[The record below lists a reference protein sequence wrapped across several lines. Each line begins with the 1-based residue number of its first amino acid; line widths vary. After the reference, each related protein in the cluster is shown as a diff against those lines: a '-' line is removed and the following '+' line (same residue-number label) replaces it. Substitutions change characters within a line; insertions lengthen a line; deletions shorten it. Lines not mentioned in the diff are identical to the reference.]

1 MDSKMDSGNQ
11 QKAHLNAD
19 NLEHVDQQKKVETS
33 PLETHVTRSV
43 ASTSSKS
50 SNKSSASMA
59 ATRPRARAEAMRAR
73 SSFLKRETELKV
85 EKAQLKA
92 QLQIE
97 EARTEA
103 ALATL
108 QQEKEYAAA
117 IAEAKYLESAAAD
130 IDEDQ
135 RSIDSDVKS
144 IPYECY
150 DKRTIDYFNSQSRMR
165 DTQPSL
171 PQLERFTPPV
181 QSYKGPHTLQHCD
194 DAQQTI
200 DTGDI
205 RPNAALASINIPANH
220 STAHGKR
227 TRHHSHQLLII
238 AVLAI

>member
-1 MDSKMDSGNQ
+1 
-11 QKAHLNAD
+11 
-19 NLEHVDQQKKVETS
+19 
-33 PLETHVTRSV
+33 
-43 ASTSSKS
+43 
-50 SNKSSASMA
+50 MA
-59 ATRPRARAEAMRAR
+59 ATRARARAEAVRAR

-150 DKRTIDYFNSQSRMR
+150 DKRTIDYVNSQSRMR

-194 DAQQTI
+194 EAQQTI

-205 RPNAALASINIPANH
+205 RPNAALASNNIPANH

-227 TRHHSHQLLII
+227 QDGARGQVWTGEEKRTGKPEWVQTEGRERALGRGRALG
-238 AVLAI
+238 LALKGERTQVGEL